1 MGDRTCMAH
10 SNSQAG
16 PVSIILFCGH
26 SQLEQQLYDAHPPGA
41 NTEMAVLGGGG
52 AIRSCYPVSVPRQA
66 ESGSGRCGDMASRT
80 QPAMVGLEPK
90 LGCLTQ
96 STGEGGSCGTRGL
109 SLEDGRC

>member
-1 MGDRTCMAH
+1 MM
-10 SNSQAG
+10 
-16 PVSIILFCGH
+16 PILQVQTLKWQF
-26 SQLEQQLYDAHPPGA
+26 
-41 NTEMAVLGGGG
+41 LGGEGLFAPATPRQSPG
-52 AIRSCYPVSVPRQA
+52 RPSVPRQA